1 MKSLEKRKKRSVGKI
16 SASEQKDSGSA
27 ASEQADSYFPEHPE
41 QIQKIESKYNVE
53 LKEMEFLYKGLSGAG
68 SFSFSGSECS
78 LALRKIL
85 IDSVVKIENQQKSS
99 EFRSEDWK
107 QYQQLKIEVDNWIS
121 ALNHWIRD
129 YHGKKPSDTYIEK
142 GRLNRIVRIIFRYV
156 FLNTQEGFRHFFDK
170 LIGVFDTNK
179 QAISSFLIN
188 S

>member
-16 SASEQKDSGSA
+16 SASEQKDSGSTA
-27 ASEQADSYFPEHPE
+27 LEQEDSYFPE

-53 LKEMEFLYKGLSGAG
+53 LKEMKFLYKGLSGAG

-78 LALRKIL
+78 LVLRKIL
-85 IDSVVKIENQQKSS
+85 IDSVVEIENQQKSS
-99 EFRSEDWK
+99 ELRSSDRK
-107 QYQQLKIEVDNWIS
+107 QYRQLKIEVDNWIS
-121 ALNHWIRD
+121 ALNHWIRN
-129 YHGKKPSDTYIEK
+129 YHGKEPSDTYIEK

-156 FLNTQEGFRHFFDK
+156 FLSNQEVFRHFFDK
-170 LIGVFDTNK
+170 LVGIFDTNK